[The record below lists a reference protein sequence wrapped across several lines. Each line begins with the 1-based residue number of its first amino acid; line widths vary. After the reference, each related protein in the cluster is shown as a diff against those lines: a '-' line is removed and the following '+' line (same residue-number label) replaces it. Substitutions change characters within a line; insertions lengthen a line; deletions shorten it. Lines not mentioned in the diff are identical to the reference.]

1 MNVKLIRM
9 WSGEDVIA
17 DLIDD
22 KSDMGEDVI
31 VIQNPIVAVPAGNGQ
46 MGFAPWSPL
55 LKGKNEEIE
64 VSKKYV
70 VYIAEAQEQI
80 VDNYKDMFS
89 VIKSPSKKLI
99 V

>member
-17 DLIDD
+17 DQVGDLTDSI
-22 KSDMGEDVI
+22 I
-31 VIQNPIVAVPAGNGQ
+31 ICNPIVAIPAGNGQ

-55 LKGKNEEIE
+55 LKDKNIDLE

-70 VYIAEAQEQI
+70 VYISEAQEQI
-80 VDNYKDMFS
+80 VEQYEQMFS

>member
-17 DLIDD
+17 DQVGDLTDT
-22 KSDMGEDVI
+22 I
-31 VIQNPIVAVPAGNGQ
+31 VIRNPIVAIPAGNGQ

-55 LKGKNEEIE
+55 LKDKDIDLE

-70 VYIAEAQEQI
+70 VYISEPQEQI
-80 VDNYKDMFS
+80 VDSYKDMFS

>member
-17 DLIDD
+17 DVKDNLTEI
-22 KSDMGEDVI
+22 I
-31 VIQNPIVAVPAGNGQ
+31 VITNPIVAVPAGNGQ
-46 MGFAPWSPL
+46 LGFAPWSPL
-55 LKGKNEEIE
+55 LKGKDEEIE
-64 VSKKYV
+64 ITKKYI
-70 VYIAEAQEQI
+70 VYIADPQEQI
-80 VDNYKDMFS
+80 VEQYKDMFS

>member
-17 DLIDD
+17 DLKDNLSEI
-22 KSDMGEDVI
+22 I
-31 VIQNPIVAVPAGNGQ
+31 VITNPIVAIPAGQGQ

-55 LKGKNEEIE
+55 LKGKDEEIE

-70 VYIAEAQEQI
+70 VYIADTQDQIIEQ
-80 VDNYKDMFS
+80 YEQMFS
-89 VIKSPSKKLI
+89 LIKSPSKKLI

>member
-17 DLIDD
+17 DQVGDLMDN
-22 KSDMGEDVI
+22 I
-31 VIQNPIVAVPAGNGQ
+31 VIRNPIVAIPTGGNQ

-55 LKGKNEEIE
+55 LKGKDIDLE

-80 VDNYKDMFS
+80 VEQYKEMFS

>member
-17 DLIDD
+17 DLVGDLTD
-22 KSDMGEDVI
+22 NI
-31 VIQNPIVAVPAGNGQ
+31 VIRNPIVAIPAGQGQ

-55 LKGKNEEIE
+55 LKGKDIDLE
-64 VSKKYV
+64 VTKKYV
-70 VYIAEAQEQI
+70 VYITEAQEQI
-80 VDNYKDMFS
+80 VEQYKDMFS

>member
-17 DLIDD
+17 DLIEE
-22 KSDMGEDVI
+22 KEDSI
-31 VIQNPIVAVPAGNGQ
+31 VICNPIVAIPTGNGQ

-55 LKGKNEEIE
+55 LKGKNEELE
-64 VSKKYV
+64 VTKKYV
-70 VYIAEAQEQI
+70 VYIAEAQQQVVEQ
-80 VDNYKDMFS
+80 YEEMFS
-89 VIKSPSKKLI
+89 VIKAPTKKLI

>member
-17 DLIDD
+17 DLIEE
-22 KSDMGEDVI
+22 KEDSVVI
-31 VIQNPIVAVPAGNGQ
+31 CNPIVAVPAGQGQ

-55 LKGKNEEIE
+55 LKGKGEELE
-64 VSKKYV
+64 VTKKYV
-70 VYIAEAQEQI
+70 VYIADAQDQI
-80 VDNYKDMFS
+80 VEQYQEMFS

>member
-17 DLIDD
+17 DQVGDLTN
-22 KSDMGEDVI
+22 SI
-31 VIQNPIVAVPAGNGQ
+31 VIRNPIVAIPTGNGQ

-55 LKGKNEEIE
+55 LKDKNIDLE

-70 VYIAEAQEQI
+70 VYISEAQEQI
-80 VDNYKDMFS
+80 VEQYEQMFS
-89 VIKSPSKKLI
+89 LIKSPSKKLI

>member
-22 KSDMGEDVI
+22 TSDIGEEAI
-31 VIQNPIVAVPAGNGQ
+31 VITNPIVAVPAGNGQ

-55 LKGKNEEIE
+55 LKGKNEELK

-70 VYIAEAQEQI
+70 VYIADTQDQI
-80 VDNYKDMFS
+80 VEQYQDMFS
-89 VIKSPSKKLI
+89 VIKAPSKKLI
-99 V
+99 M

>member
-22 KSDMGEDVI
+22 KGDVGEDVI
-31 VIQNPIVAVPAGNGQ
+31 VIVNPIVAVPAGNGQ

-55 LKGKNEEIE
+55 LKGKNEELE
-64 VSKKYV
+64 VTKKYV
-70 VYIAEAQEQI
+70 VYIADPQEQI

-89 VIKSPSKKLI
+89 VIKAPSKKLI

>member
-17 DLIDD
+17 DLVGDLT
-22 KSDMGEDVI
+22 ENI
-31 VIQNPIVAVPAGNGQ
+31 VIRNPIVAVPAGQGQ

-55 LKGKNEEIE
+55 LKGKNVDLE
-64 VSKKYV
+64 VTKKYV
-70 VYIAEAQEQI
+70 VYITEAQEQI
-80 VDNYKDMFS
+80 VDQYKDMFS

-99 V
+99 M